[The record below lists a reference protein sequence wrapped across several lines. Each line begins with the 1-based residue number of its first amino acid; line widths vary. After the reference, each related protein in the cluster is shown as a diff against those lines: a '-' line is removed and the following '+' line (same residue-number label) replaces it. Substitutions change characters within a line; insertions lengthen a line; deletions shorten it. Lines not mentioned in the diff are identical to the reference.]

1 MFSLLILHH
10 LTVALCKAD
19 LSFLFTTI
27 DIVLSSKK
35 QREWLIL
42 LIDSVPLD
50 YSPRARHP
58 PLLQI
63 RRDHTLPPATTQKTN
78 GKHLLAVCL
87 CRRYLSSRA
96 VSSQVLSAQMSL
108 TTVFEMGTGGPSS

>member
-63 RRDHTLPPATTQKTN
+63 RRDHTLPQPQHKKQTASKC
-78 GKHLLAVCL
+78 LPFVCVGVT
-87 CRRYLSSRA
+87 YLP
-96 VSSQVLSAQMSL
+96 
-108 TTVFEMGTGGPSS
+108 GPSPAKYCQHK